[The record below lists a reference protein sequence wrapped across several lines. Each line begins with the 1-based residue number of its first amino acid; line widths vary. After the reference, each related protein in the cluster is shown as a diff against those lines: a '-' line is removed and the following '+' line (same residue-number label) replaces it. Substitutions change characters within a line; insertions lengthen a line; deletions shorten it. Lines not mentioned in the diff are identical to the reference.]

1 VKADY
6 SQIELSI
13 AAHLAGEEK
22 MLDTYWQPGGD
33 LRRLTASLL
42 LGKGK
47 EEVSKADRQLA
58 EAVNFGLLYGM
69 GAAARTK
76 RLSGW
81 LDPLG
86 PVARCERLP
95 LLPALVYHV
104 IARRSSRSGASSLF
118 VQPEREKFR
127 TAHRNPL
134 GCVRNYRWFHLV
146 TVGRSLSSAPAIG
159 AEV

>member
-1 VKADY
+1 MVKADY

-22 MLDTYWQPGGD
+22 MLDTYWQPGRD

-69 GAAARTK
+69 GAAA
-76 RLSGW
+76 
-81 LDPLG
+81 
-86 PVARCERLP
+86 
-95 LLPALVYHV
+95 
-104 IARRSSRSGASSLF
+104 
-118 VQPEREKFR
+118 
-127 TAHRNPL
+127 
-134 GCVRNYRWFHLV
+134 
-146 TVGRSLSSAPAIG
+146 
-159 AEV
+159 